1 MKNNRLYVIAITFVA
16 TLGGLLFGYDTAV
29 ISGAEKSIQ
38 AYLIDSQ
45 GLSTLIHGL
54 TISSALIGCII
65 GGLFSGIFASS
76 FRQEK
81 NITAC
86 SHFISPFSDGF
97 RIS

>member
-1 MKNNRLYVIAITFVA
+1 MKNNRLYIIAVTFVA

-45 GLSTLIHGL
+45 GLSTLTHGL

-65 GGLFSGIFASS
+65 GGLLSGILASKLG
-76 FRQEK
+76 RK
-81 NITAC
+81 KTLL
-86 SHFISPFSDGF
+86 
-97 RIS
+97 